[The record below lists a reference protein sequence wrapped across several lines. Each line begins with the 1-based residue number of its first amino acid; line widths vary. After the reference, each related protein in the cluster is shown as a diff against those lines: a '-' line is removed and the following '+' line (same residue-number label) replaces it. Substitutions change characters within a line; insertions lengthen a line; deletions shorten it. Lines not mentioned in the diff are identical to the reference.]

1 MSLTDATVWP
11 EYIINFASS
20 AKASDYYFALY
31 NKLLFNLFCPSDFV
45 LAHEKSDIDT
55 IYFIIYTKDYHPVLI
70 ANVQNH
76 VSLQGRI
83 KADQQMRQRY
93 DALLTKCP
101 LSHMWGLSFVGT
113 ALRVYCG
120 DVTTG
125 SVVPPSE
132 DHFEH
137 AWNVDLL
144 SPEGFA
150 EVKQVV
156 KLVQDNTRLLY

>member
-20 AKASDYYFALY
+20 AKVSNHYFALY
-31 NKLLFNLFCPSDFV
+31 NKLLFNLFRPPDFV
-45 LAHEKSDIDT
+45 FGHEKSDINT
-55 IYFIIYTKDYHPVLI
+55 IYFIVYTKDYRPVLI
-70 ANVQNH
+70 VNVQND

-83 KADQQMRQRY
+83 KGDQQMRQRY
-93 DALLTKCP
+93 DALLTECP
-101 LSHMWGLSFVGT
+101 LSHMWGMSFVGT
-113 ALRVYCG
+113 ALRIYCG

-132 DHFEH
+132 DNLEQ
-137 AWNVDLL
+137 AWNIDLL

-150 EVKQVV
+150 EVKQVA
-156 KLVQDNTRLLY
+156 KLVQDSARLLY

>member
-20 AKASDYYFALY
+20 AKVSGYYFGLY
-31 NKLLFNLFCPSDFV
+31 NKLLFNLFRPPDFM
-45 LAHEKSDIDT
+45 LAPEKSDFDT
-55 IYFIIYTKDYHPVLI
+55 IYFIIYTKDYRPLLI
-70 ANVQNH
+70 VNVQND
-76 VSLQGRI
+76 VSLHAQI

-101 LSHMWGLSFVGT
+101 LSHLWGMSFVGT

-132 DHFEH
+132 DHLEQ
-137 AWNVDLL
+137 AWNIDLL

-150 EVKQVV
+150 KVKQIV
-156 KLVQDNTRLLY
+156 KLVQDSALLC